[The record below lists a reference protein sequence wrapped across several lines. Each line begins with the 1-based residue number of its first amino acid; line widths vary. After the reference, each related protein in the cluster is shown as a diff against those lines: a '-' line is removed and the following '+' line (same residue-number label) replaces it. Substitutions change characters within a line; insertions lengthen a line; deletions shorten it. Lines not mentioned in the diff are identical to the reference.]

1 MMGKLPTWPAGRA
14 AVDFPPREPFAR
26 QRPTVADIDL
36 QAVAANMRRIC
47 SRVHPAAVMAV
58 VKADGYGHGSLPVAH
73 AALRAGA
80 CQLGVALPEEGIVLR
95 QHGIRVPVLVFGGL
109 FEQQIEV
116 FLHHDLMMTV
126 YDFDLAQIIS
136 RRAQALG
143 TVATVQVKIDTGMGR
158 VGVLDD
164 PVEFVLRLAGLPGV
178 ALAGLYTHL
187 ATSDEADKTY
197 ARQQLAA
204 FRATVTR
211 LRERGISPQWIHAA
225 NSGAILDLPE
235 AYFNMVRAG
244 VIMYGYYPSRETSEA
259 IALQPA
265 MRLRS
270 QVLQVK
276 HVPAH
281 FPVSYGRTF
290 QTRRPSF
297 LATIPIGYADG
308 FNRRFS
314 NNMEVLVAGRRCPV
328 VGRVCMDQI
337 IVDLGEAA
345 DIRRGEEVVLL
356 GPQGGD
362 EITIY
367 EWCERL
373 GTIPYEVTCNIS
385 KRVPRRYTGLAEA
398 LDTPT

>member
-1 MMGKLPTWPAGRA
+1 
-14 AVDFPPREPFAR
+14 
-26 QRPTVADIDL
+26 
-36 QAVAANMRRIC
+36 
-47 SRVHPAAVMAV
+47 MAI
-58 VKADGYGHGSLPVAH
+58 VKADGYGHGSVPIARVA
-73 AALRAGA
+73 LQAGA
-80 CQLGVALPEEGIVLR
+80 TQLGVALLEEGITLR
-95 QHGIRVPVLVFGGL
+95 QHGFAAPVLVLGGL
-109 FEQQIEV
+109 FEYQIDA
-116 FLHHDLMMTV
+116 FLQHNLMMTV
-126 YDFDLAQIIS
+126 YEHDLAQMIS

-143 TVATVQVKIDTGMGR
+143 TVAIVHVKIDTGMGR
-158 VGVLDD
+158 VGVHHD
-164 PVEFVLRLAGLPGV
+164 PVEFVTRLARLPGL

-187 ATSDEADKTY
+187 ATSDEAEKTY

-211 LRERGISPQWIHAA
+211 LRERGISPRWIHAA

-235 AYFNMVRAG
+235 AYFTMVRAG
-244 VIMYGYYPSRETSEA
+244 VIMYGYYPSRETTES

-276 HVPAH
+276 HVPAR
-281 FPVSYGRTF
+281 FCVSYGRTF

-308 FNRRFS
+308 FSRRFS
-314 NNMEVLVAGRRCPV
+314 NNMEVLVGGRRRPV

-337 IVDLGEAA
+337 IVDLGDDAGL
-345 DIRRGEEVVLL
+345 RRGDEVVLL
-356 GPQGGD
+356 GRQGED

-373 GTIPYEVTCNIS
+373 DTIPYEVTCGIS
-385 KRVPRRYTGLAEA
+385 PRVPRRYMEGAD
-398 LDTPT
+398 DTQTPA

>member
-1 MMGKLPTWPAGRA
+1 MMGELPSRPAGHA
-14 AVDFPPREPFAR
+14 AVDFSPRESFAN

-36 QAVAANMRRIC
+36 QAVAANIRRIC
-47 SRVHPAAVMAV
+47 SRTHPAEVMAV
-58 VKADGYGHGSLPVAH
+58 VKADGYGHGSVPIARVALH
-73 AALRAGA
+73 AGA
-80 CQLGVALPEEGIVLR
+80 TQLGVALLEEGITLR
-95 QHGIRVPVLVFGGL
+95 QHGCTTPVLVLGGL
-109 FEQQIEV
+109 FEHQIDA
-116 FLHHDLMMTV
+116 FLQHDLMMTV
-126 YDFDLAQIIS
+126 YEHDLAQMIS

-143 TVATVQVKIDTGMGR
+143 TVATVHVKIDTGMGR
-158 VGVLDD
+158 VGVHID
-164 PVEFVLRLAGLPGV
+164 PVEFVTRLSRLPG
-178 ALAGLYTHL
+178 LLLTGLYTHL
-187 ATSDEADKTY
+187 ATSDETDKTY

-211 LRERGISPQWIHAA
+211 LRERGISPPWIHAA

-235 AYFNMVRAG
+235 AYFTMVRAG
-244 VIMYGYYPSRETSEA
+244 VILYGYYPSRETTES

-276 HVPAH
+276 HVPAR
-281 FPVSYGRTF
+281 FSVSYGRTF

-308 FNRRFS
+308 FSRRFS
-314 NNMEVLVAGRRCPV
+314 NNMEVLVGGQRRPV

-337 IVDLGEAA
+337 IVDLGDDAGL
-345 DIRRGEEVVLL
+345 RRGDEVVLL
-356 GPQGGD
+356 GRQGDD

-373 GTIPYEVTCNIS
+373 DTIPYEVTCNIS
-385 KRVPRRYTGLAEA
+385 QRVPRRYAEGA
-398 LDTPT
+398 DDTQTPA